1 MARKPKESQEVM
13 SFEVAAEAASKMAIT
28 GQEEHPISPHRLSFD
43 DRGLRTGIVYKYTPD
58 GFVDWLEMV
67 EKSEVVPFKENFV
80 RRKMETPSSIEGLDW
95 KDCLILLMG
104 FKKLARLRGYTS
116 IRFNTIQASLEYVD
130 IECVIEWLPNYETGG
145 HAVVSAG
152 KGDASIHSCD
162 SFTKYYL
169 SAMAENRAFVRAVK
183 NFLNIP
189 VHGRDE
195 IGVTPEEAGKKN
207 SDIKTSPHTLLGDMM
222 QGKGITFERL
232 KEKLVKDNIGTPADY
247 KSLSDIPINIVLDI
261 IGKFAAKK

>member
-1 MARKPKESQEVM
+1 MGRKPKEVQEVM
-13 SFEVAAEAASKMAIT
+13 PFIPPTVEFES
-28 GQEEHPISPHRLSFD
+28 SLNLLSFN
-43 DRGLRTGIVYKYTPD
+43 DRGLRNGIEYRYTPD

-67 EKSEVVPFKENFV
+67 DKSEVVPFKEHFTQ
-80 RRKMETPSSIEGLDW
+80 RKMEAPSSIEGLDW

-116 IRFNTIQASLEYVD
+116 VQFNTEHASLEYVD
-130 IECVIEWLPNYETGG
+130 VECVINWLPNYETGG
-145 HAVVSAG
+145 HSVSSSG

-169 SAMAENRAFVRAVK
+169 SAMAENRAFVRSVK
-183 NFLNIP
+183 NFLCIP
-189 VHGRDE
+189 VYGKDE
-195 IGVTPEEAGKKN
+195 IGVTPEDAGKK
-207 SDIKTSPHTLLGDMM
+207 SGDIKTSPHTLLGDMM

-232 KEKLVKDNIGTPADY
+232 KEKLTKDNIGTPADY

-261 IGKFAAKK
+261 IGKLAAKK

>member
-1 MARKPKESQEVM
+1 MKRKATPCQEPFVGEAQSVM
-13 SFEVAAEAASKMAIT
+13 PFIT
-28 GQEEHPISPHRLSFD
+28 PTPPNEGGALLNFNL
-43 DRGLRTGIVYKYTPD
+43 RGLREGIQYKYTND

-67 EKSEVVPFKENFV
+67 DKSEIVPFKENFIK
-80 RRKMETPSSIEGLDW
+80 RKMEAPSSIEGLDY

-116 IRFNTIQASLEYVD
+116 IRFNTEHSSLEYVD
-130 IECVIEWLPNYETGG
+130 VECVINWLPNYETGG
-145 HAVVSAG
+145 YSVISSG

-189 VHGRDE
+189 VYGKDE
-195 IGVTPEEAGKKN
+195 IGVTPEDVGRKN
-207 SDIKTSPHTLLGDMM
+207 GDVKSSPHTLLGEIML
-222 QGKGITFERL
+222 KKNISLERL
-232 KEKLVKDNIGTPADY
+232 KEKLVKEKIGDPSSY
-247 KSLSDIPINIVLDI
+247 NSLSDIPLNIVLDI
-261 IGKFAAKK
+261 VGKIAAKSN